1 VDGIETLAEERGQAL
16 AVGVILVASL
26 TAAIAGVS
34 GTQTA
39 VLIAAVMLC
48 VLGAATLSMR
58 NRMRTHA
65 LELIIEGREDV
76 PVAAVEDERR
86 RLLAPRGRRLL
97 AGSLTRGES
106 VGDRSTGTYKA
117 ARTCSSSF

>member
-1 VDGIETLAEERGQAL
+1 VDGIETLAEERGQAP

-26 TAAIAGVS
+26 IAAIAGVS

-58 NRMRTHA
+58 NRMHTHA
-65 LELIIEGREDV
+65 LSEDV

-86 RLLAPRGRRLL
+86 RLLGPRGRRLL
-97 AGSLTRGES
+97 AGSFTRGES